1 MHCYPDISERASEQA
16 KRTKENPIKYLKYRT
31 ECGAA
36 FRSHLKL
43 NCEEHQRAQRAKST
57 HALFY
62 PYNPPS
68 TIRIASTVY
77 IGYAPPKS
85 MFNCSNVQT
94 ICTSERFVRSHT
106 QTEKFTKISIF
117 HHMSW
122 NVHCTLLQTQ
132 THSDGSSSSQQPHNA
147 MPSDTMCTAG
157 TYVTVFCIFIRT
169 SSHTHRIPIHS
180 QNIKF

>member
-1 MHCYPDISERASEQA
+1 MRCDVSVP
-16 KRTKENPIKYLKYRT
+16 
-31 ECGAA
+31 
-36 FRSHLKL
+36 FKL
-43 NCEEHQRAQRAKST
+43 NCEKHQRAQRAKST

-62 PYNPPS
+62 P
-68 TIRIASTVY
+68 TIHHPQSASSPLSASVTHHRK
-77 IGYAPPKS
+77 A
-85 MFNCSNVQT
+85 CSIVQMSKRYVQRT
-94 ICTSERFVRSHT
+94 VRSLAYT

-132 THSDGSSSSQQPHNA
+132 THSDSSSQQPHNA
-147 MPSDTMCTAG
+147 NPSDTVCTAG